1 MGILRSFG
9 DFFRGTKIREW
20 SIELSSGRKL
30 KVILKE
36 RDARRYVLMRFSSA
50 GDYQY
55 EHLEADE
62 VTLLAQTLSEMS
74 LNVHS
79 KA

>member
-1 MGILRSFG
+1 MGILSSFG
-9 DFFRGTKIREW
+9 DVFLGTKISEW
-20 SIELSSGRKL
+20 STKLSCGRKL
-30 KVILKE
+30 KLILKE
-36 RDARRYVLMRFSSA
+36 RDARRYVLIRFSNG

-62 VTLLAQTLSEMS
+62 VTLLAEALSEMS
-74 LNVHS
+74 VNMQR